1 MKSAVGI
8 STIADQKVH
17 HAMREEGLWNFTF
30 EILCVCDK
38 EELSS
43 KEKEYIEILKTKD
56 WGYNQNSGG

>member
-1 MKSAVGI
+1 
-8 STIADQKVH
+8 
-17 HAMREEGLWNFTF
+17 MREEGLWNFTF